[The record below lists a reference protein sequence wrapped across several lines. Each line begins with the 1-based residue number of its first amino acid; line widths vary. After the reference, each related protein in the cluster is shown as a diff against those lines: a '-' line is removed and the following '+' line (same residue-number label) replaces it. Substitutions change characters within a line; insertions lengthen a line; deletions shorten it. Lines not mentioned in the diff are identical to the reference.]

1 MYGPI
6 MKSSRRTN
14 IPIVSLCWGSFC
26 TNTNHHVLGEEFYL
40 GVCHVSS
47 YSSFSDADKDEK
59 EDAQS
64 PNHSQWK
71 HQCEEI

>member
-1 MYGPI
+1 MEC
-6 MKSSRRTN
+6 SLEAN
-14 IPIVSLCWGSFC
+14 ILVSLCTWGSLP
-26 TNTNHHVLGEEFYL
+26 NTNHCVLGENEFYL
-40 GVCHVSS
+40 GICHVSS
-47 YSSFSDADKDEK
+47 DSSFSDADKDEK